1 MFLTRLSVLYPYK
14 KINSPPQSTQITFL
28 FLFSSKF
35 YLPLNPFRKRL
46 YSSNLSNS
54 SNLIISIKSYSNAN
68 SMKKEILKDN
78 EGLSGI
84 YQWVNLINKK
94 SYIGSAINLNKRLNE
109 HYRGNRLNIIL

>member
-1 MFLTRLSVLYPYK
+1 
-14 KINSPPQSTQITFL
+14 
-28 FLFSSKF
+28 
-35 YLPLNPFRKRL
+35 
-46 YSSNLSNS
+46 
-54 SNLIISIKSYSNAN
+54 
-68 SMKKEILKDN
+68 MKKEILKDN